1 MKRRSSEK
9 GLKAFPSEWNQQ
21 QNVHVCECVCVEV
34 GNELEFN
41 YVMEAREM
49 FRFKA
54 QVQGHDCHEGQ

>member
-21 QNVHVCECVCVEV
+21 QNVHVCECVCVGV

-41 YVMEAREM
+41 YVMEAREN
-49 FRFKA
+49 
-54 QVQGHDCHEGQ
+54 VSIQGASSRP